1 MTTNRRDEIIDHIEE
16 LKSRLE
22 HWRREPLM
30 LEVVRDIGTR
40 AMFSKGSIKSKSAFF
55 LTAEARNASR
65 VVAQPLYQ
73 ESLRDSAR
81 VIFSKAPGLSRR
93 DIIKS
98 GCATRG

>member
-40 AMFSKGSIKSKSAFF
+40 AIRDE
-55 LTAEARNASR
+55 LTRVSR
-65 VVAQPLYQ
+65 ELKLDDVLQRKY
-73 ESLRDSAR
+73 
-81 VIFSKAPGLSRR
+81 
-93 DIIKS
+93 
-98 GCATRG
+98 